1 MKPLEEAALVLLY
14 ALSPEAD
21 PPCGPCHWCPLQSK
35 EGTDGSSE
43 DRRGQQ
49 GKASAPLPSVPH
61 SMMLLW
67 PWLPPPP
74 SVPRS
79 MMLLWPWLPRPQRSF
94 CWMAASP
101 LWQAGA
107 GNTVLS
113 LCPLRSRDSYR
124 FPLRLV
130 PEHLTT
136 GSLSPVHTSANGPF
150 IKLPLQSDLKVV
162 ARILIVTGQ

>member
-61 SMMLLW
+61 
-67 PWLPPPP
+67 
-74 SVPRS
+74 S